1 MRAIKYVID
10 FFKRKRFIKKQVQ
23 LLNNY
28 VSNGKFKYN
37 NNCFYIVLNDN
48 KEIERAISLLD
59 EKLEEKRT
67 GIIETIK
74 KLLSNGKVKINGEN
88 KKFNATL
95 ILLTHQSKSL
105 KMFDF
110 KESVVIT
117 KYLKE
122 NEYFKTIENYN
133 YFKYY
138 FKTPKLVEQNDDENV
153 IIEEF
158 INYIP
163 TSTLNIDQK
172 KFLINDIF
180 NRYINYLKYNKN
192 SITLKNEYPYIK
204 SLGDLMYK
212 NIFYKDGEFYYIDFE
227 LSNTNFILYDI
238 FTFIFYAFYN
248 NNETH
253 YYKQYISGSYDN
265 YINQMFKI
273 SGIKYEVEKKD
284 EYFNIF
290 IKERIKEEKKFSLD
304 NVELTLLD
312 KYNELKDKE

>member
-1 MRAIKYVID
+1 MRAIKYIID
-10 FFKRKRFIKKQVQ
+10 FFKRKRFIKKQVK

-28 VSNGKFKYN
+28 VSKGKFKYN
-37 NNCFYIVLNDN
+37 NNCFYIVLKDN

-74 KLLSNGKVKINGEN
+74 KILSNGKVKINGEN

-138 FKTPKLVEQNDDENV
+138 FKTPKLVEQNDDEKV
-153 IIEEF
+153 IIEEL

-172 KFLINDIF
+172 NFLIKDIF
-180 NRYINYLKYNKN
+180 NRYINYLKYNKDL
-192 SITLKNEYPYIK
+192 ITIKNEYPYIK

-212 NIFYKDGEFYYIDFE
+212 NIFYKGREFYYIDFE

-248 NNETH
+248 NNETL
-253 YYKQYISGSYDN
+253 YYKQYMTGSYDN

-290 IKERIKEEKKFSLD
+290 IKERIKEEKKFSLH